1 MLYLIYADNDIKK
14 RSCKFNSQMSEKKIE
29 TVVQFIRFVY
39 QQPDIFDERK
49 KRDEQDFRLLNKNAP
64 LMNEQVEENLDFQ
77 ADIWGDD

>member
-1 MLYLIYADNDIKK
+1 
-14 RSCKFNSQMSEKKIE
+14 MSEKKIE

-77 ADIWGDD
+77 ADIWGVSA

>member
-1 MLYLIYADNDIKK
+1 MQTMTLKKEAVNLI
-14 RSCKFNSQMSEKKIE
+14 SQMSEKKIE

-49 KRDEQDFRLLNKNAP
+49 KRDELDFKLLNKNAP
-64 LMNEQVEENLDFQ
+64 LMNDQIEDNLDFQ

>member
-1 MLYLIYADNDIKK
+1 MQTMTLKKEAVNLI
-14 RSCKFNSQMSEKKIE
+14 SQMSEKKIE

-39 QQPDIFDERK
+39 QQPDVFDERK

-64 LMNEQVEENLDFQ
+64 LMNEQVEDNLDFQ

>member
-1 MLYLIYADNDIKK
+1 
-14 RSCKFNSQMSEKKIE
+14 MSEKKIE

-49 KRDEQDFRLLNKNAP
+49 KRDELDFKLLNKNAP
-64 LMNEQVEENLDFQ
+64 LMNDQIEDNLDFQ

>member
-1 MLYLIYADNDIKK
+1 
-14 RSCKFNSQMSEKKIE
+14 MSEKKIE